1 MIGIKRCHLLVP
13 LCLLLRCPPSMAFA
27 SMSNRNDVAVIGCG
41 VLGTSLCKQLLESPD
56 FSSRTSAL
64 RCEKISWCCFR
75 ECIESHSFI
84 FLTVAAVTG
93 VTKTSN
99 RHESIL
105 EQIGESE
112 RFSLKTADEIQGET
126 FRDVVFCAPP
136 SGFDD
141 YPAAVKDAA
150 INVWDKTSDGV
161 FVFTSS
167 GGM

>member
-1 MIGIKRCHLLVP
+1 MFGVKRFFLQVFICLLV
-13 LCLLLRCPPSMAFA
+13 CCQSLLAFA
-27 SMSNRNDVAVIGCG
+27 SMNNRNDVAVIGCG
-41 VLGTSLCKQLLESPD
+41 VLGTSLCKKLLESPA
-56 FSSRTSAL
+56 FSARTSTYRVL
-64 RCEKISWCCFR
+64 TSSL
-75 ECIESHSFI
+75 SHVIHILLHETSC
-84 FLTVAAVTG
+84 TVTG

-105 EQIGESE
+105 EQIGGND
-112 RFSLKTADEIQGET
+112 RFYVKTADDIQGQK

-141 YPAAVKDAA
+141 YAAAVEDAVT
-150 INVWDKTSDGV
+150 NVCDSTSDGA